1 MGSSRLWCRD
11 GFTLAARMRDRRRD
25 ARLRGARLVEV
36 AHDGDAA
43 YARCR
48 DFSDTGMKLDLTSPL
63 ELNDTVTIALTPA
76 LVLCGTVAWI
86 KGLECGIVFD
96 DPLDS
101 AALLETAEPAQDEP
115 ATPATADVL
124 DGRQAQPRFNAA
136 RRPLPRRPGASFQ
149 PGLAVTVMVGPNC
162 EERGVVRWATGDIAA
177 IELASAGIEE
187 RLPSSAALL
196 PPPGPR

>member
-1 MGSSRLWCRD
+1 
-11 GFTLAARMRDRRRD
+11 MRDRRRE
-25 ARLRGARLVEV
+25 ARLRSARLVEV

-63 ELNDTVTIALTPA
+63 ELNDSVTIALTPS
-76 LVLCGTVAWI
+76 LVLCGTVAWV

-101 AALLETAEPAQDEP
+101 ASLLEAAEPAQDEP
-115 ATPATADVL
+115 ETPATADVL
-124 DGRQAQPRFNAA
+124 DGRQAQPRFNAS
-136 RRPLPRRPGASFQ
+136 RRTPPRRPGASFQ

-162 EERGVVRWATGDIAA
+162 EARGVVHWATGNVAA
-177 IELASAGIEE
+177 IELASPGIEE
-187 RLPSSAALL
+187 RQTPQGLL
-196 PPPGPR
+196 APPTSR